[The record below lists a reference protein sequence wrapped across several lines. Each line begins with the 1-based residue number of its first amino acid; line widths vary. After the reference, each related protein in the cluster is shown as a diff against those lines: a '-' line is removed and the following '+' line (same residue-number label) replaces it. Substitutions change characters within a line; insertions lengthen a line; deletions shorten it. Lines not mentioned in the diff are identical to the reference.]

1 MRALQMETAWGEPLV
16 KNVQARM
23 PGPGEAMA
31 RIDSAYVGTRER
43 SSASGNRDVYY
54 PGHTRKF
61 PLTLGY
67 QAGATVTEV
76 GEGCRIAPGTRVF
89 VNGFAECRRCHQ
101 CLNGNMGQCPNHDL
115 LGLDVHG
122 CIAEFVT
129 APELCFFPVPPEI
142 PTDAIAGASEVSTA
156 LRGLKRAGS
165 IAGRKVAAIGCG
177 DIGITIAILLRLSA
191 VSSLTVID
199 PSERARD
206 LARRFVPDA
215 EILAPEEVDD
225 RLFDTTFESS
235 NAEAGIELAIK
246 SLAPNGTAVIYSA
259 LGPATF
265 RFEVLY
271 KQWHEKEITIRM
283 SNAKNPE
290 DVREAI
296 NLLAARP
303 ILQSLFELEV
313 VPFDEAGTVLKEIL
327 SGARHR
333 PVCVHPHDL

>member
-1 MRALQMETAWGEPLV
+1 MTD
-16 KNVQARM
+16 VQARM
-23 PGPGEAMA
+23 PGPGEAMV

-43 SSASGNRDVYY
+43 SSASGNRDVYL
-54 PGHTRKF
+54 PGHRRKF

-76 GEGCRIAPGTRVF
+76 GEGSTIAPGTRVF

-115 LGLDVHG
+115 LGLDVDG
-122 CIAEFVT
+122 CLAEFVT

-142 PTDAIAGASEVSTA
+142 PTDAIAGVSEISTA
-156 LRGLKRAGS
+156 LRGLKRAGP
-165 IAGRKVAAIGCG
+165 IVGRKVAAVGCG
-177 DIGITIAILLRLSA
+177 HIGITIAVLLSLSGVA
-191 VSSLTVID
+191 SLTIVD

-215 EILAPEEVDD
+215 EVLAPDELGA
-225 RLFDTTFESS
+225 RTFDATFESS
-235 NAEAGIELAIK
+235 NVAAGIELAIK
-246 SLAPNGTAVIYSA
+246 ALAPSGIAVIYSA

-265 RFEVLY
+265 HFEGLY
-271 KQWHEKEITIRM
+271 KQWHEKEITIRA

-296 NLLAARP
+296 DLLAAHP
-303 ILQSLFELEV
+303 ILQCLFELEV
-313 VPFDEAGTVLKEIL
+313 VPLDRAGAVLGEIL

-333 PVCVHPHDL
+333 PVCVRPHGA

>member
-1 MRALQMETAWGEPLV
+1 MRALQIESPGGEPRV
-16 KNVQARM
+16 TDVQARM
-23 PGPGEAMA
+23 PGPGEAMV

-54 PGHTRKF
+54 PGHDRKF

-76 GEGCRIAPGTRVF
+76 GEGSTIAPGTRVF

-115 LGLDVHG
+115 LGLDVDG
-122 CIAEFVT
+122 CLAEFVT

-156 LRGLKRAGS
+156 LRGLKRAGA

-191 VSSLTVID
+191 VSTLTIID

-206 LARRFVPDA
+206 LARQFVPDA
-215 EILAPEEVDD
+215 EILAPDEVGE

-235 NAEAGIELAIK
+235 NVAAGIELAVK
-246 SLAPNGTAVIYSA
+246 SLAPSGIAVIYSA

-265 RFEVLY
+265 HFEGLY
-271 KQWHEKEITIRM
+271 KQWHEKEITIRT

-296 NLLAARP
+296 DLLAAHP
-303 ILQSLFELEV
+303 ILQSLFALEV
-313 VPFDEAGTVLKEIL
+313 VPLEAAGAVLKDLL

-333 PVCVHPHDL
+333 PVCVRPHDA